1 MEREKTVLSI
11 QSHVTHG
18 YVGNKAATFPLQ
30 LHGFDVD
37 GVNTVSLSNHSGYP
51 VIKGHRMDLEEY
63 NAIISGLR
71 ANHFLPDYHYVLTGY
86 INNKD
91 IIAHVEDTIS
101 EIRALRL
108 AASLKDVSYFCDPVM
123 GDDGKLYCKEDVI
136 EAYRSILHLADV
148 ATPNYFEASVLSG
161 IDIVDMASAK
171 AAADWFHQQGTAC
184 VVIKS
189 FAVPGDDA
197 HLHFLLSVAEKEET
211 KLSAKDASRLKLPPR
226 RFTGTVPF
234 YEGRYTGTGDVFAA
248 VLLAFSHSHP
258 MPVAVGK
265 AMGVL
270 QDLIVATRARGGVGE
285 ATLDSRELRVT
296 SAPESLLNPKTVVDV
311 KPLEE

>member
-1 MEREKTVLSI
+1 MASEKTVLSI

-63 NAIISGLR
+63 NNILSGLR
-71 ANHFLPDYHYVLTGY
+71 ANNFLPDYRYVLTGY
-86 INNKD
+86 INNKEV
-91 IIAHVEDTIS
+91 ISHVEDTIK
-101 EIRALRL
+101 EIRQLRL
-108 AASLKDVSYFCDPVM
+108 EAKRTDVLYFCDPVM

-148 ATPNYFEASVLSG
+148 ATPNYYEASILSG
-161 IDIVDMASAK
+161 VDVKDMSTAK
-171 AAADWFHQQGTAC
+171 AAADWFHKQGTAC
-184 VVIKS
+184 VIIKS
-189 FAVPGDDA
+189 FAIAGDKD
-197 HLHFLLSVAEKEET
+197 HLHFLLSVAETDET
-211 KLSAKDASRLKLPPR
+211 RRTEKGSGRLKLPPR
-226 RFTGTVPF
+226 RFTGVLPF

-248 VLLAFSHSHP
+248 MLIAFSHNHP
-258 MPVAVGK
+258 MEVAVSK

-270 QDLIVATRARGGVGE
+270 QDLILETHARGGLGE
-285 ATLDSRELRVT
+285 VSLNNRELRVT
-296 SAPESLLNPKTVVDV
+296 SVPESLLKPKTVVEV
-311 KPLEE
+311 KPLLE